1 MKNTYYIHVNANMVN
16 NDWSF
21 AVKNKELFMIYH

>member
-1 MKNTYYIHVNANMVN
+1 MNASVVN
-16 NDWSF
+16 NDQIF